1 MISFHLILF
10 LHVSLAATSFILFL
24 FRSSRFL
31 VLPRKNQFPI
41 LKKITIGID
50 SLLTITGISQLAY
63 LSYQPLNQYWF
74 LVKMSLLALYILA
87 GIQVLKTNQ
96 SQLKRI
102 RYLAIALSAFFLIV
116 YMAIYKPF

>member
-1 MISFHLILF
+1 MISFHFILF

-24 FRSSRFL
+24 FRSTRLL